1 MGSVFK
7 EIKNYIQPGP
17 GVYVEIGSDR
27 GEGSTQELAELAQR
41 NGTKLITVDISDR
54 ARGRLQTQLPEVE
67 FVVADGASWAR
78 EFAHFNS
85 DTDVACVYLDNF
97 DYIWDINEVRPAIKM
112 QMHEYASRGVAMTNQ
127 QCQLE
132 HMRQIVELYSLL
144 TPTATV
150 VLDDTFLKN
159 DCWMGKS
166 AGVVLYLLAKNWQVV
181 HQTLDCG
188 VILQR
193 QK

>member
-27 GEGSTQELAELAQR
+27 GEGSTQELAELAQC
-41 NGTKLITVDISDR
+41 NNTTLVTVDISDR
-54 ARGRLQTQLPEVE
+54 ARGRLQYQLPNVE
-67 FVVADGASWAR
+67 FVVADGATWAH
-78 EFAHFNS
+78 EFALSH
-85 DTDVACVYLDNF
+85 TDIACLYLDNF

-127 QCQLE
+127 RCQLE
-132 HMRQIVELYSLL
+132 HMRQIVGLYSLL
-144 TPTATV
+144 TPHATV

-166 AGVVLYLLAKNWQVV
+166 AGVVLYLLANNWQVV

-193 QK
+193 QT